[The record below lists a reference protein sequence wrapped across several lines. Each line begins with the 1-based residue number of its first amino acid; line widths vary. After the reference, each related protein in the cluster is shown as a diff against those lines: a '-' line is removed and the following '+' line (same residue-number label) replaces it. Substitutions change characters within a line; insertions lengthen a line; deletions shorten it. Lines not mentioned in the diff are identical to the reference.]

1 MGRKEQR
8 EEYRMLHFSSVMLF
22 IAGAFNVIW
31 GISAL
36 TKEEYFNDQFL
47 FGNLT
52 FWGWFW
58 LIIGVITM
66 VAAFSVLKK
75 AQWARWFGIII
86 AGISV
91 LGMFTALFAFTL
103 WAAIIITFYV
113 IVIYS
118 LLEYGGPEEES
129 KALRRR

>member
-1 MGRKEQR
+1 MSKKQKR

-22 IAGAFNVIW
+22 IAGALNIIW

-58 LIIGVITM
+58 LFIGVITII
-66 VAAFSVLKK
+66 ASFSVLKK
-75 AQWARWFGIII
+75 AQWARWFGITI
-86 AGISV
+86 AGISI
-91 LGMFTALFAFTL
+91 LGMFTALFAFTFG
-103 WAAIIITFYV
+103 AAIIITFYV

-118 LLEYGGPEEES
+118 LLQYGGPEEEPKS
-129 KALRRR
+129 RRRR

>member
-1 MGRKEQR
+1 MGRKQKR

-22 IAGAFNVIW
+22 LAGAFDVIW
-31 GISAL
+31 GITAL
-36 TKEEYFNDQFL
+36 TKEGYLNDRFL

-58 LIIGVITM
+58 MIVGVITM
-66 VAAFSVLKK
+66 IAAFSVLKK
-75 AQWARWFGIII
+75 AQWARWFGIVV
-86 AGISV
+86 AGLSI

-103 WAAIIITFYV
+103 WAAIIISFYV

-118 LLEYGGPEEES
+118 LVEYGGQE
-129 KALRRR
+129 AAA